1 MFIWKERLRLLGR
14 KRLRKNYYKNSDAGK
29 RNKMLK
35 RFVFSLK
42 LMVVGTALV
51 FVSLLFVFSYDFLTQ
66 CDYFKAKG
74 LIVIG
79 THRLSQNEVLQQ
91 ANISSGVN
99 IFSVNLSKVRRRLLA
114 HSWIEDA
121 EVRRELPSGIN
132 IRIKEQKPLA
142 VLDLGRKFIINTH
155 GEIFKEMDEADHYN
169 LPMISGLEFSD
180 INVKGE
186 SRSIPFDAVMNILG
200 LGQKPE
206 SVLPYSL
213 IKKIYVDREMG
224 LTIYA
229 FDHIREIKIGYNNYP
244 DKYAML
250 KDVLYYLEKNGGFS
264 RLESIDLNNLNRVV
278 VNPAK
283 IESVA
288 KDHKEI

>member
-1 MFIWKERLRLLGR
+1 MFIWKGRLKSLGR

-35 RFVFSLK
+35 RFVFGLK
-42 LMVVGTALV
+42 LTAVGTALV
-51 FVSLLFVFSYDFLTQ
+51 FISLIFVFSYDFLTQ

-74 LIVIG
+74 LSVSG
-79 THRLSQNEVLQQ
+79 THRLTQDQVLQQ
-91 ANISSGVN
+91 ANITNGVN
-99 IFSVNLSKVRRRLLA
+99 IFSVNLSKVRKRLLA

-132 IRIKEQKPLA
+132 IRIKEQEPLA

-155 GEIFKEMDEADHYN
+155 GEIFKEMDQTDRCN

-180 INVKGE
+180 INVKDE
-186 SRSIPFDAVMNILG
+186 LRSIPFDAVMKILE
-200 LGQKPE
+200 LGQNSE
-206 SVLPYSL
+206 SILPCSL
-213 IKKIYVDREMG
+213 IRRIDVDREMG

-229 FDHIREIKIGYNNYP
+229 FDNIREIKIGYNNYP

-250 KDVLYYLEKNGGFS
+250 KDVLFYLEKNGEYP
-264 RLESIDLNNLNRVV
+264 RLESIDLNNLNRIV
-278 VNPAK
+278 VNPVK
-283 IESVA
+283 IESAA
-288 KDHKEI
+288 KDHKEV

>member
-1 MFIWKERLRLLGR
+1 LLGR
-14 KRLRKNYYKNSDAGK
+14 KRLRKNYYKNSNARK

-35 RFVFSLK
+35 RFVFGLK
-42 LMVVGTALV
+42 LMAVGTALV

-66 CDYFKAKG
+66 CDYFKAEELMVNG
-74 LIVIG
+74 A
-79 THRLSQNEVLQQ
+79 HRLTQNQVLQQ
-91 ANISSGVN
+91 ANITTGVN
-99 IFSVNLSKVRRRLLA
+99 IFSVNLSKVRKRLLA

-132 IRIKEQKPLA
+132 IRVKEQEPLA

-155 GEIFKEMDEADHYN
+155 GEIFKEMDKADYCN

-186 SRSIPFDAVMNILG
+186 SRSVPFDSVMKILG

-213 IKKIYVDREMG
+213 IKKINVDREMG

-229 FDHIREIKIGYNNYP
+229 FDHIREIKIGYNNYQ

-250 KDVLYYLEKNGGFS
+250 KDVLFYLEKNGGFS
-264 RLESIDLNNLNRVV
+264 RLESIDLNNLNRIV

-283 IESVA
+283 IESAA
-288 KDHKEI
+288 KDHKEV

>member
-1 MFIWKERLRLLGR
+1 MLVR
-14 KRLRKNYYKNSDAGK
+14 KRIRKNYYKNSGAGK

-35 RFVFSLK
+35 RFVFGLK
-42 LMVVGTALV
+42 LTIVGTALV

-66 CDYFKAKG
+66 CDYFKAKE
-74 LIVIG
+74 LMVIG
-79 THRLSQNEVLQQ
+79 THRLTQKQVLKR
-91 ANISSGVN
+91 ANITNDVN
-99 IFSVNLSKVRRRLLA
+99 IFSVNLSKVRKRLLA

-121 EVRRELPSGIN
+121 EVSRELPSGIN
-132 IRIKEQKPLA
+132 IRVKEQKPLA

-155 GEIFKEMDEADHYN
+155 GEIFKEMDKADHCN
-169 LPMISGLEFSD
+169 LPIISGLEFSD

-186 SRSIPFDAVMNILG
+186 VRSIPFEAVMKILG
-200 LGQKPE
+200 LGQDSG
-206 SVLPYSL
+206 SVLPCKL
-213 IKKIYVDREMG
+213 IKRIHVDREMG

-250 KDVLYYLEKNGGFS
+250 KDVLFYLKKNGGFS
-264 RLESIDLNNLNRVV
+264 RLESIDLNNLNRIV

-288 KDHKEI
+288 KGRKEV

>member
-1 MFIWKERLRLLGR
+1 LGR
-14 KRLRKNYYKNSDAGK
+14 KRLRKNYYKNSNARK
-29 RNKMLK
+29 RDKMLK
-35 RFVFSLK
+35 RFVFALK

-66 CDYFKAKG
+66 CDYFKAEE
-74 LIVIG
+74 LMVNG
-79 THRLSQNEVLQQ
+79 THRLTQNQVLQQ
-91 ANISSGVN
+91 ANIATGVN
-99 IFSVNLSKVRRRLLA
+99 IFSVNLSKVRKRLLA

-121 EVRRELPSGIN
+121 EVRRDLPSGIN
-132 IRIKEQKPLA
+132 IRVKEQEPIA

-155 GEIFKEMDEADHYN
+155 GEIFKEMDKADHCN

-186 SRSIPFDAVMNILG
+186 SRSVPFDSVMKILG

-213 IKKIYVDREMG
+213 IKKIHVDREMG
-224 LTIYA
+224 LSIYA
-229 FDHIREIKIGYNNYP
+229 FDNIREIKIGYNNYQ

-250 KDVLYYLEKNGGFS
+250 KDVLFYLEKNGGFS
-264 RLESIDLNNLNRVV
+264 RLESIDLNNLNRIVV
-278 VNPAK
+278 SPAK
-283 IESVA
+283 IESA
-288 KDHKEI
+288 ARDHKEV

>member
-1 MFIWKERLRLLGR
+1 LLGR
-14 KRLRKNYYKNSDAGK
+14 KRLRKNFYKNSDAGK

-35 RFVFSLK
+35 RFVFGLK

-66 CDYFKAKG
+66 CDYFKAKE
-74 LIVIG
+74 LMVIG
-79 THRLSQNEVLQQ
+79 AHRLSQNEVLQQ

-99 IFSVNLSKVRRRLLA
+99 IFSVNLSKVRKRLLA

-132 IRIKEQKPLA
+132 IRIKEQEPLA

-155 GEIFKEMDEADHYN
+155 GEIFKEMDEADHCN

-206 SVLPYSL
+206 SVLPYNS

-250 KDVLYYLEKNGGFS
+250 KDVLFYLEKNGGFS

>member
-1 MFIWKERLRLLGR
+1 LLGR
-14 KRLRKNYYKNSDAGK
+14 KRLRKNYYKNSNARK

-35 RFVFSLK
+35 RFVFGLK
-42 LMVVGTALV
+42 LTAVGTALV

-66 CDYFKAKG
+66 CDYFKAEELMVNG
-74 LIVIG
+74 A
-79 THRLSQNEVLQQ
+79 HRLTQNQVLQQ
-91 ANISSGVN
+91 ANIITGVN
-99 IFSVNLSKVRRRLLA
+99 IFSVNLSKVRKRLLA

-132 IRIKEQKPLA
+132 IRVKEQKPLA

-155 GEIFKEMDEADHYN
+155 GEIFKEMDKGDHCS

-186 SRSIPFDAVMNILG
+186 SRSIPFDSVMKILG

-213 IKKIYVDREMG
+213 IKKINVDREMG

-229 FDHIREIKIGYNNYP
+229 FDHIREIKIGYNNYQ

-250 KDVLYYLEKNGGFS
+250 KDVLFYLEKNGGFS
-264 RLESIDLNNLNRVV
+264 RLESIDLNNLNRIV

-283 IESVA
+283 IESAA
-288 KDHKEI
+288 KDHKEV

>member
-1 MFIWKERLRLLGR
+1 MGR
-14 KRLRKNYYKNSDAGK
+14 RRLRKNYYKNSNARK
-29 RNKMLK
+29 RDKMLK
-35 RFVFSLK
+35 RFVFALK

-66 CDYFKAKG
+66 CDYFKAEE
-74 LIVIG
+74 LMVNG
-79 THRLSQNEVLQQ
+79 THRLTQNQVLQQ
-91 ANISSGVN
+91 ANIATGVN
-99 IFSVNLSKVRRRLLA
+99 IFSVNLSKVRKRLLA

-121 EVRRELPSGIN
+121 EVRRDLPSGIN
-132 IRIKEQKPLA
+132 IRVKEQEPLA

-155 GEIFKEMDEADHYN
+155 GEIFKEMDKADHCN

-186 SRSIPFDAVMNILG
+186 SRSIPFDSVMKILG

-213 IKKIYVDREMG
+213 IKKIHVDREMG
-224 LTIYA
+224 LSIYA
-229 FDHIREIKIGYNNYP
+229 FDNIREIKIGYNNYQ

-250 KDVLYYLEKNGGFS
+250 KDVLFYLEKNGGFS
-264 RLESIDLNNLNRVV
+264 RLESIDLNNLNRIVV
-278 VNPAK
+278 SPVK
-283 IESVA
+283 IESA
-288 KDHKEI
+288 ARDHKEV

>member
-1 MFIWKERLRLLGR
+1 LLGR
-14 KRLRKNYYKNSDAGK
+14 KRIRKNYYKNSGAGK
-29 RNKMLK
+29 RNRMLK
-35 RFVFSLK
+35 RFVFGLK
-42 LMVVGTALV
+42 LTVVGTALV

-74 LIVIG
+74 LVVIG
-79 THRLSQNEVLQQ
+79 THRLTQDQVLQQ
-91 ANISSGVN
+91 ANITNSVN
-99 IFSVNLSKVRRRLLA
+99 IFSVNLSKVRKRLLA

-132 IRIKEQKPLA
+132 IRIKEQEPLA
-142 VLDLGRKFIINTH
+142 VLDLGRKFIINTQ
-155 GEIFKEMDEADHYN
+155 GEIFKEMNKADHCT

-180 INVKGE
+180 IHVKGE
-186 SRSIPFDAVMNILG
+186 LRSIPFDAVMKILG
-200 LGQKPE
+200 LGQEPE

-213 IKKIYVDREMG
+213 IKKIHVDREIG

-250 KDVLYYLEKNGGFS
+250 KDVLFYMEKNGGFS
-264 RLESIDLNNLNRVV
+264 RLESIDLNNLNRIV

-283 IESVA
+283 IESAA
-288 KDHKEI
+288 KDHKEV

>member
-1 MFIWKERLRLLGR
+1 MLGR
-14 KRLRKNYYKNSDAGK
+14 KRLRKNYYKNSDARK

-35 RFVFSLK
+35 RFVFGLK

-74 LIVIG
+74 LMVIG

>member
-1 MFIWKERLRLLGR
+1 
-14 KRLRKNYYKNSDAGK
+14 
-29 RNKMLK
+29 MLK
-35 RFVFSLK
+35 RFVLGLK
-42 LMVVGTALV
+42 LMLVGTGLV

-66 CDYFKAKG
+66 CDYFKARE
-74 LIVIG
+74 LVVIG
-79 THRLSQNEVLQQ
+79 THRLAENQVLQQ
-91 ANISSGVN
+91 ANISNGVN

-121 EVRRELPSGIN
+121 EVSRELPSGIN

-142 VLDLGRKFIINTH
+142 ILDLGRKFIINTH
-155 GEIFKEMDEADHYN
+155 GEIFKEMDKADHCK

-200 LGQKPE
+200 LGQQPE

-213 IKKIYVDREMG
+213 IKKIHVDREMG

-250 KDVLYYLEKNGGFS
+250 KDVLFYLEKNGGFS
-264 RLESIDLNNLNRVV
+264 RLESIDLNNLNRIV
-278 VNPAK
+278 VNPVK
-283 IESVA
+283 IESA
-288 KDHKEI
+288 GKDHKEV

>member
-1 MFIWKERLRLLGR
+1 LLGR
-14 KRLRKNYYKNSDAGK
+14 KRLRKNYYKNSNARK

-35 RFVFSLK
+35 RFVFGLK
-42 LMVVGTALV
+42 LMAVGTALV

-66 CDYFKAKG
+66 CDYFKAEELMVNG
-74 LIVIG
+74 A
-79 THRLSQNEVLQQ
+79 HRLTQNQVLQQ
-91 ANISSGVN
+91 ANITTGVN
-99 IFSVNLSKVRRRLLA
+99 IFSVNLSKVRKRLLA

-132 IRIKEQKPLA
+132 IRVKEQKPLA

-155 GEIFKEMDEADHYN
+155 GEIFKEMDKADHCS

-186 SRSIPFDAVMNILG
+186 SRSIPFDSVMKILG

-213 IKKIYVDREMG
+213 IKKINVDREMG

-229 FDHIREIKIGYNNYP
+229 FDHIREIKIGYNNYQ

-250 KDVLYYLEKNGGFS
+250 KDVLFYLEKNGGFS
-264 RLESIDLNNLNRVV
+264 RLESIDLNNLNRIV

-283 IESVA
+283 IESAA
-288 KDHKEI
+288 KDHKEV

>member
-1 MFIWKERLRLLGR
+1 LGR
-14 KRLRKNYYKNSDAGK
+14 RRLRKNYYKNSNARK
-29 RNKMLK
+29 RDKMLK
-35 RFVFSLK
+35 RFVFALK

-66 CDYFKAKG
+66 CDYFKAEE
-74 LIVIG
+74 LMVNG
-79 THRLSQNEVLQQ
+79 THRLTQNQVLQQ
-91 ANISSGVN
+91 ANIATGVN
-99 IFSVNLSKVRRRLLA
+99 IFSVNLSKVRKRLLA

-121 EVRRELPSGIN
+121 EVRRDLPSGIN
-132 IRIKEQKPLA
+132 IRVKEQEPIA

-155 GEIFKEMDEADHYN
+155 GEIFKEMDKADHCN

-186 SRSIPFDAVMNILG
+186 SRSIPFDSVMKILG

-213 IKKIYVDREMG
+213 IKKIHVDREMG
-224 LTIYA
+224 LSIYA
-229 FDHIREIKIGYNNYP
+229 FDNIREIKIGYNNYQ

-250 KDVLYYLEKNGGFS
+250 KDVLFYLEKNGGFS
-264 RLESIDLNNLNRVV
+264 RLESIDLNNLNRIV

-283 IESVA
+283 IESA
-288 KDHKEI
+288 AEGHKEV

>member
-1 MFIWKERLRLLGR
+1 LGR
-14 KRLRKNYYKNSDAGK
+14 RRLRKNYYKNSNARK
-29 RNKMLK
+29 RDKMLK
-35 RFVFSLK
+35 RFVFALK

-66 CDYFKAKG
+66 CDYFKAEELMVNG
-74 LIVIG
+74 I
-79 THRLSQNEVLQQ
+79 HRLTQNQVLQQ
-91 ANISSGVN
+91 ANIATGVN
-99 IFSVNLSKVRRRLLA
+99 IFSVNLSKVRKRLLA

-121 EVRRELPSGIN
+121 EVRRDLPSGIN
-132 IRIKEQKPLA
+132 IRVKEQEPIA

-155 GEIFKEMDEADHYN
+155 GEIFKEMDKADHCN

-186 SRSIPFDAVMNILG
+186 SRSIPFDSVMKILG

-213 IKKIYVDREMG
+213 IKKIHVDREMG
-224 LTIYA
+224 LSIYA
-229 FDHIREIKIGYNNYP
+229 FDNIREIKIGYNNYQ

-250 KDVLYYLEKNGGFS
+250 KDVLFYLEKNGGFS
-264 RLESIDLNNLNRVV
+264 RLESIDLNNLNRIVV
-278 VNPAK
+278 SPAK
-283 IESVA
+283 IESA
-288 KDHKEI
+288 ARDHKEV

>member
-1 MFIWKERLRLLGR
+1 MSGR
-14 KRLRKNYYKNSDAGK
+14 KRKRIRKNYYKNSGAIK
-29 RNKMLK
+29 RNKMSK
-35 RFVFSLK
+35 RFVLGLK
-42 LMVVGTALV
+42 LTAVGTALV

-66 CDYFKAKG
+66 CDYFKAQG
-74 LIVIG
+74 LMVIG
-79 THRLSQNEVLQQ
+79 THRLTQKQVLQQ
-91 ANISSGVN
+91 ANITNGVN
-99 IFSVNLSKVRRRLLA
+99 IFSVNLSNVRKRLLA
-114 HSWIEDA
+114 HSWIENA

-155 GEIFKEMDEADHYN
+155 GEIFKEMDKADHCN

-186 SRSIPFDAVMNILG
+186 LRSIPFDAVMKILG

-213 IKKIYVDREMG
+213 IKIIHVDREMG

-229 FDHIREIKIGYNNYP
+229 FDHIREIKIGYDNYP

-250 KDVLYYLEKNGGFS
+250 KDVLFYLKKNGGFS
-264 RLESIDLNNLNRVV
+264 RLESIDLNNLNRIV

-283 IESVA
+283 MESVV
-288 KDHKEI
+288 KGHKEV

>member
-1 MFIWKERLRLLGR
+1 MGR
-14 KRLRKNYYKNSDAGK
+14 KRLRKNYYKNSDARK

-35 RFVFSLK
+35 RFVFGLK

-66 CDYFKAKG
+66 CDYFKAEE
-74 LIVIG
+74 LMVNG
-79 THRLSQNEVLQQ
+79 THRLTQNQVLQQ
-91 ANISSGVN
+91 ANIATGVN
-99 IFSVNLSKVRRRLLA
+99 IFSVNLSKVRKRLLA

-121 EVRRELPSGIN
+121 EVRRDLPSGIN
-132 IRIKEQKPLA
+132 IRVKEQEPLA

-155 GEIFKEMDEADHYN
+155 GEIFKEMDKADHCN

-186 SRSIPFDAVMNILG
+186 SRSIPFDSVMKILG

-213 IKKIYVDREMG
+213 IKKIHVDREMG
-224 LTIYA
+224 LSIYA
-229 FDHIREIKIGYNNYP
+229 FDNIREIKIGYNNYQ

-250 KDVLYYLEKNGGFS
+250 KDVLFYLEKNGGFS
-264 RLESIDLNNLNRVV
+264 RLESIDLNNLNRIVV
-278 VNPAK
+278 SPAK
-283 IESVA
+283 IESAA
-288 KDHKEI
+288 KDHKEV

>member
-1 MFIWKERLRLLGR
+1 MGR
-14 KRLRKNYYKNSDAGK
+14 RRLRKNYYKNSNARK
-29 RNKMLK
+29 RDKMLK
-35 RFVFSLK
+35 RFVFALK

-66 CDYFKAKG
+66 CDYFKAEE
-74 LIVIG
+74 LMVNG
-79 THRLSQNEVLQQ
+79 THRLTQNQVLQQ
-91 ANISSGVN
+91 ANIATGVN
-99 IFSVNLSKVRRRLLA
+99 IFSVNLSKVRKRLLA

-121 EVRRELPSGIN
+121 EVRRDLPSGIN
-132 IRIKEQKPLA
+132 IRVKEQEPIA

-155 GEIFKEMDEADHYN
+155 GEIFKEMDKADHCN

-186 SRSIPFDAVMNILG
+186 SRSIPFDSVMKILG

-213 IKKIYVDREMG
+213 IKKIHVDREMG
-224 LTIYA
+224 LSIYA
-229 FDHIREIKIGYNNYP
+229 FDNIREIKIGYNNYQ

-250 KDVLYYLEKNGGFS
+250 KDVLFYLEKNGGFS
-264 RLESIDLNNLNRVV
+264 RLESIDLNNLNRIVV
-278 VNPAK
+278 SPVK
-283 IESVA
+283 IESA
-288 KDHKEI
+288 ARDHKEV

>member
-1 MFIWKERLRLLGR
+1 MGC
-14 KRLRKNYYKNSDAGK
+14 KRLRKNYYKNSDARK

-35 RFVFSLK
+35 RFVFGLK

-66 CDYFKAKG
+66 CDYFKAKELMVNG
-74 LIVIG
+74 A
-79 THRLSQNEVLQQ
+79 HRLTQNQVLQQ
-91 ANISSGVN
+91 ANITTGVN
-99 IFSVNLSKVRRRLLA
+99 IFSVNLSKVRKRLLA
-114 HSWIEDA
+114 NSWIEDA

-132 IRIKEQKPLA
+132 IRVKEQKPLA

-155 GEIFKEMDEADHYN
+155 GEVFKEMDRTDQCN

-186 SRSIPFDAVMNILG
+186 SRSIPFDAVMKILG

-213 IKKIYVDREMG
+213 IKKIHVDREMG

-250 KDVLYYLEKNGGFS
+250 KDVLFFLEKNGGFS
-264 RLESIDLNNLNRVV
+264 RLESIDLNNLNRIV

-283 IESVA
+283 IESAA
-288 KDHKEI
+288 KDHKEV

>member
-1 MFIWKERLRLLGR
+1 MGR
-14 KRLRKNYYKNSDAGK
+14 KRLRKNYYKNSNARK

-35 RFVFSLK
+35 RFVFGLK

-51 FVSLLFVFSYDFLTQ
+51 FISLLFVFSYDFLTQ
-66 CDYFKAKG
+66 CDYFKAEE
-74 LIVIG
+74 LMVNG
-79 THRLSQNEVLQQ
+79 THRLTQNQVLQQ
-91 ANISSGVN
+91 ANIATGVN
-99 IFSVNLSKVRRRLLA
+99 IFSVNLSKVRKRLLA

-121 EVRRELPSGIN
+121 EVRRDLPSGIN
-132 IRIKEQKPLA
+132 IRVKEQEPLA

-155 GEIFKEMDEADHYN
+155 GEIFKEMDKADHCN

-186 SRSIPFDAVMNILG
+186 SRSIPFDSVMKILG

-213 IKKIYVDREMG
+213 IKKIHVDREMG
-224 LTIYA
+224 LSIYA
-229 FDHIREIKIGYNNYP
+229 FDNIREIKIGYNNYQ

-250 KDVLYYLEKNGGFS
+250 KDVLFYLEKNGGFS
-264 RLESIDLNNLNRVV
+264 RLESIDLNNLNRIV

-283 IESVA
+283 IESAA
-288 KDHKEI
+288 KDHKEV

>member
-1 MFIWKERLRLLGR
+1 MLGR
-14 KRLRKNYYKNSDAGK
+14 KRIRKNYYKNSDAKK

-35 RFVFSLK
+35 RFAFGLK
-42 LMVVGTALV
+42 LTVAGTALV
-51 FVSLLFVFSYDFLTQ
+51 LVSLLFVFSYDFLTQ

-74 LIVIG
+74 LMVIG
-79 THRLSQNEVLQQ
+79 THRLTQNQVLQQ
-91 ANISSGVN
+91 ANITNGVN
-99 IFSVNLSKVRRRLLA
+99 IFSVNLSKVRKRLLA

-132 IRIKEQKPLA
+132 IRIEEQKPLA

-155 GEIFKEMDEADHYN
+155 GEIFKEMDKADHCN

-186 SRSIPFDAVMNILG
+186 SRSIPFDSVMKILG
-200 LGQKPE
+200 LGQKSE

-213 IKKIYVDREMG
+213 IKKIHVDREMG
-224 LTIYA
+224 LSIYA
-229 FDHIREIKIGYNNYP
+229 FDNIREIKIGYNNYQ

-250 KDVLYYLEKNGGFS
+250 KDVLFYLEKNGGFS
-264 RLESIDLNNLNRVV
+264 RLESIDLNNLNRIVV
-278 VNPAK
+278 SPAK
-283 IESVA
+283 IESAA
-288 KDHKEI
+288 KDHKEV

>member
-1 MFIWKERLRLLGR
+1 MSGR
-14 KRLRKNYYKNSDAGK
+14 KRIRKNYYKNSGAGK

-35 RFVFSLK
+35 RFVFGLK
-42 LMVVGTALV
+42 LTVVGTALV

-66 CDYFKAKG
+66 CEYFKAKG
-74 LIVIG
+74 LMVIG
-79 THRLSQNEVLQQ
+79 THRLTQNQVLKQ
-91 ANISSGVN
+91 ANITNGVN

-142 VLDLGRKFIINTH
+142 VLDLGRKFIINSH
-155 GEIFKEMDEADHYN
+155 GEVFKEMDKADHCN

-186 SRSIPFDAVMNILG
+186 LRSIPFDAVMKILG

-213 IKKIYVDREMG
+213 IKKIHVDREMG

-250 KDVLYYLEKNGGFS
+250 KDVLFYLKKNGGFS
-264 RLESIDLNNLNRVV
+264 RLESIDLNNLNRIV

-283 IESVA
+283 IESA
-288 KDHKEI
+288 TKGRKEV

>member
-1 MFIWKERLRLLGR
+1 MLGR
-14 KRLRKNYYKNSDAGK
+14 KRLRKNYYKNSNARK

-35 RFVFSLK
+35 RFVFGLK
-42 LMVVGTALV
+42 LMAVGTALV

-66 CDYFKAKG
+66 CDYFKAEELMVNG
-74 LIVIG
+74 A
-79 THRLSQNEVLQQ
+79 HRLTQNQVLQQ
-91 ANISSGVN
+91 ANITTGVN
-99 IFSVNLSKVRRRLLA
+99 IFSVNLSKVRKRLLA

-132 IRIKEQKPLA
+132 IRVKEQKPLA

-155 GEIFKEMDEADHYN
+155 GEIFKEMDKADHCN

-186 SRSIPFDAVMNILG
+186 SRSIPFDSVMKILG

-213 IKKIYVDREMG
+213 IKKINVDREMG

-229 FDHIREIKIGYNNYP
+229 FDHIREIKIGYNNYQ

-250 KDVLYYLEKNGGFS
+250 KDVLFYLEKNGGFS
-264 RLESIDLNNLNRVV
+264 RLESIDLNNLNRIVV
-278 VNPAK
+278 SPVK
-283 IESVA
+283 IESA
-288 KDHKEI
+288 ARDHKEV